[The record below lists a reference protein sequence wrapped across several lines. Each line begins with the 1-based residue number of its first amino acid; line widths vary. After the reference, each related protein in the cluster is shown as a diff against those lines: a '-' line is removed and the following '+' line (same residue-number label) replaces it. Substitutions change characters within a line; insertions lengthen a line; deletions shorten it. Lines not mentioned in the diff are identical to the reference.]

1 MSVNDVDV
9 RGYNSDLRRCNRVRF
24 GEVIIRFLKN
34 KKITARCKVR
44 LINYLI

>member
-9 RGYNSDLRRCNRVRF
+9 RGCNSDLKRCNRVRF

-34 KKITARCKVR
+34 KKITARYKVR
-44 LINYLI
+44 LTNHLI